1 MVLVAANKWSGRGVK
16 EGRRALDQ
24 EAHSR
29 VRAVVNQVISE
40 FGKLDCVVLG
50 LDEGQREEED
60 EASFERLEDVLN
72 ANLYPVVNLLFHSI
86 PRFHMCNSP
95 QVVLLSTM
103 AGM

>member
-1 MVLVAANKWSGRGVK
+1 MGEESS
-16 EGRRALDQ
+16 RRDELAI
-24 EAHSR
+24 ESAHSCG
-29 VRAVVNQVISE
+29 RAVVNQVISE

-50 LDEGQREEED
+50 LDEGQREEENK
-60 EASFERLEDVLN
+60 ASFERLEDVLN